1 MSLTF
6 HFLNA
11 KLFLCLFLTLSQHHF
26 AFSSSNSTGFSIRAV
41 LDDSP
46 GSPLY
51 LIENLTIAERIE
63 KLIKIT
69 YARAEYSDWVL
80 RSNARVVVPDNIRIP
95 VFQDGIY

>member
-11 KLFLCLFLTLSQHHF
+11 KLLLCLFLTLCQYHF
-26 AFSSSNSTGFSIRAV
+26 AFCSSNPTGFSIRAV

-46 GSPLY
+46 GSPVY
-51 LIENLTIAERIE
+51 LIENLTRAERIE

-69 YARAEYSDWVL
+69 YARAKYSDWVL

-95 VFQDGIY
+95 VFRDGIY